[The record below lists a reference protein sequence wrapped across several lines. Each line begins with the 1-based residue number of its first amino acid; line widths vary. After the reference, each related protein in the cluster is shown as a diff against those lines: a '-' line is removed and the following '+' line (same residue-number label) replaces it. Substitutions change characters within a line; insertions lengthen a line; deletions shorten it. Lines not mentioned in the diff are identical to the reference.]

1 MCPRR
6 RPRAR
11 RPRSASFP
19 PGVSEPGPPV
29 SRSGISG
36 SRTPVIRCRLFHQA
50 QRRRVRAWPPRIASN
65 QIASNRIPEE
75 RAAETRAGRTPG
87 GRAGLGGAPDL
98 RAAPRGGR
106 PGGPAGAAAGGRS
119 IPGPAR
125 RLPAGVRIAPP
136 ETGAG
141 PEAPAAPARAA
152 SPPAGRA
159 GSRPGPA
166 EPVRV
171 RPGANRAAETGGPD
185 ADLPAGRAPR
195 RAASP
200 PVNRAAGPAPDPAAS
215 RCTRGRDPT
224 TCPAGCGRRS
234 TARPARTAETLF

>member
-1 MCPRR
+1 MPPPPAPGPPPAVCVFSARGF
-6 RPRAR
+6 RAR
-11 RPRSASFP
+11 
-19 PGVSEPGPPV
+19 GLPV

-141 PEAPAAPARAA
+141 QGAPAAAARAA
-152 SPPAGRA
+152 SLPAGRA

-166 EPVRV
+166 EPIRV
-171 RPGANRAAETGGPD
+171 RPGANRAAEAGGP
-185 ADLPAGRAPR
+185 APDP
-195 RAASP
+195 AASP
-200 PVNRAAGPAPDPAAS
+200 PANRAAGPIPDPAAS
-215 RCTRGRDPT
+215 RCTRGRGPT

-234 TARPARTAETLF
+234 TARPARTAGLLFSR